1 MPLDL
6 ELVKR
11 GFRPEKPSE
20 FEVKCMERVDPV
32 DFSIYTRR
40 LELACYESRE
50 ILKKLGISTL
60 IQAGDTAHSIYTSN
74 GDLSLAEVGTYMH
87 VVTGSIPIKFV
98 LKHYVDEP
106 TVGVRDG
113 DIFFCNEAI
122 YGGIHNPDMIVFMPV
137 FHKEQLIAWVAA
149 AAHETETGATQPGG
163 MPTFAK
169 SRYDE
174 GLKVPPLKI
183 GENFK
188 LRKDIVELFENSVR
202 YPLMMTNDTAA
213 KVVACT
219 RLRDRLLE
227 IVEKK
232 GWEFVIGLLRKI
244 IESTSSTVKE
254 RIRKIPDG
262 TFRCVT
268 FVDTAGSEEG
278 LVRLPLTLVKKGSSM
293 VFDMT
298 HASPQ
303 VPGSYN
309 SFQHQ
314 VEAVFASLAFQ
325 YFLND
330 VPASAGCLE
339 AFEFRTTHGS
349 LLDANLEAAISNS
362 VYLLPQVIN
371 SIQLLL
377 IKALYSSEDFRKDE
391 FLALPLGSAGRGVTL
406 SGRNQW
412 GKNVTNTLVVIGN
425 SKGGGARPNSD
436 GLDSAGF
443 YYSGYATAADC
454 ELDESSL
461 PIVTL
466 WRKFSIDGGGP
477 GKFRGGSGGSFGW
490 LVANVDKV
498 SLTTRGSGTRFPHTL
513 GVFGGYPSPTRPL
526 LVFKNG
532 DSNNKEWISKLD
544 QVPDSQLRI
553 IELVRKGELRGELMV
568 GANTN
573 PTMNLSEGDLFA
585 ICSANSAGYGDVLD
599 RDPRSVIE
607 DLKLGVVSSWAALNV
622 YKVVYDDKTFEID
635 YSKTE
640 ELRAHEREKRKRQG
654 KPYGEFVKE
663 WEAKRPPADALKHY
677 GEWPIPFS
685 KID

>member
-6 ELVKR
+6 ELMKR
-11 GFRPEKPSE
+11 GFRPEIPTE
-20 FEVKCMERVDPV
+20 YEVECMKKVDPV

-50 ILKKLGISTL
+50 VLKKLGISSL
-60 IQAGDTAHSIYTSN
+60 IQAGDTAHSIYTAN

-98 LKHYVDEP
+98 LKHYMDEP
-106 TVGVRDG
+106 TVSIRDG

-137 FHKEQLIAWVAA
+137 FHENKLIAWVAA

-202 YPLMMTNDTAA
+202 YPLMMTNDTAG
-213 KVVACT
+213 KVVAC
-219 RLRDRLLE
+219 LRIRERLLE
-227 IVEKK
+227 IVQKK
-232 GWEFVIGLLRKI
+232 GPEFITGLLRKI
-244 IESTSSTVKE
+244 IISTSSTVKE
-254 RIRKIPDG
+254 RIKKIPDG

-268 FVDTAGSEEG
+268 FVDTAGSEEA
-278 LVRLPLTLVKKGSSM
+278 LVKIPLTLVKKGPSM
-293 VFDMT
+293 VFDLT

-314 VEAVFASLAFQ
+314 VEAIFASLIFQ

-330 VPASAGCLE
+330 VPASSGCLE
-339 AFEFRTTHGS
+339 PFEFRTTQGS
-349 LLDANLEAAISNS
+349 LLNAELDAAISNS

-377 IKALYSSEDFRKDE
+377 IKALYVSEEFRKDE
-391 FLALPLGSAGRGVTL
+391 YLALPLGGAGRGVTL
-406 SGRNQW
+406 SGKNQW
-412 GKNVTNTLVVIGN
+412 GKDVTNTLVVIGN

-477 GKFRGGSGGSFGW
+477 GKHRGGTGVSFGW
-490 LVANVDKV
+490 LITNTQRI

-526 LVFKNG
+526 IILKDG
-532 DSNNKEWISKLD
+532 GSKAWLSKLK
-544 QVPDSQLRI
+544 QVPESEVEVID
-553 IELVRKGELRGELMV
+553 LVKRNEINGELIV
-568 GANTN
+568 GPNTN
-573 PTMNLSEGDLFA
+573 PTMNLREGDLFA

-599 RDPRSVIE
+599 RDPKAVIE
-607 DLKLGVVSSWAALNV
+607 DLKVGIISSWSAWNV
-622 YKVVYDDKTFEID
+622 YRVAFDEKTFEID
-635 YSKTE
+635 YAKTE
-640 ELRAHEREKRKRQG
+640 KSRAEEREKRKKLG
-654 KPYGEFVKE
+654 KPYSSFIRE
-663 WEAKRPPADALKHY
+663 WEMKKPPPDALKY
-677 GEWPIPFS
+677 FGDWPIPFVQL
-685 KID
+685 K

>member
-1 MPLDL
+1 MLDL
-6 ELVKR
+6 ELIKR
-11 GFRPEKPSE
+11 GFRPDEPTEKE
-20 FEVKCMERVDPV
+20 TECMQKVDAI
-32 DFSIYTRR
+32 DFAIYTRR

-50 ILKKLGISTL
+50 VLKKLGISTL

-87 VVTGSIPIKFV
+87 VVTGSIPIRYV
-98 LKHYVDEP
+98 IKHYTNEP

-137 FHKEQLIAWVAA
+137 FHNNELIAWVAA

-188 LRKDIVELFENSVR
+188 LRRDIVELFENSVR

-213 KVVACT
+213 KVVACL
-219 RLRDRLLE
+219 RLRERLLE
-227 IVEKK
+227 IVQKK
-232 GWEFVIGLLRKI
+232 GSEFIIGLLRKI
-244 IESTSSTVKE
+244 ISSTAVTVKQ
-254 RIRKIPDG
+254 RISRIPDG
-262 TFRCVT
+262 KYRCVT
-268 FVDTAGSEEG
+268 FVDTAGSEES
-278 LVRLPLTLVKKGSSM
+278 LVRIPVTLTKKGESM
-293 VFDMT
+293 LFDLT

-314 VEAVFASLAFQ
+314 VEAVFASLIFQ

-339 AFEFRTTHGS
+339 PFKFSTTKGS
-349 LLDANLEAAISNS
+349 LLDANLDAAISNS

-371 SIQLLL
+371 AMQVLL
-377 IKALYSSEDFRKDE
+377 IKALYSSEEFRKDE
-391 FLALPLGSAGRGVTL
+391 YVALPLGSAGRGITL
-406 SGRNQW
+406 SGKNQW
-412 GKNVTNTLVVIGN
+412 GKSVTNTLVVIGN
-425 SKGGGARPNSD
+425 SKGGGARPDAD

-461 PIVTL
+461 PIITL
-466 WRKFSIDGGGP
+466 WRRYSLDGGGP
-477 GKFRGGSGGSFGW
+477 GKFRGGSGVSFGW
-490 LVANVDKV
+490 MVANVDRV

-513 GVFGGYPSPTRPL
+513 GIFGGYPSPTRPIVIL
-526 LVFKNG
+526 RGAGTREWLSKMDRVPENEIDLV
-532 DSNNKEWISKLD
+532 SLS
-544 QVPDSQLRI
+544 
-553 IELVRKGELRGELMV
+553 RKGALQGDLFV
-568 GANTN
+568 GPNTN
-573 PTMNLSEGDLFA
+573 PTMNLREGDVFA
-585 ICSANSAGYGDVLD
+585 ICSANSAGFGDVL
-599 RDPRSVIE
+599 E
-607 DLKLGVVSSWAALNV
+607 
-622 YKVVYDDKTFEID
+622 
-635 YSKTE
+635 
-640 ELRAHEREKRKRQG
+640 
-654 KPYGEFVKE
+654 
-663 WEAKRPPADALKHY
+663 
-677 GEWPIPFS
+677 
-685 KID
+685 

>member
-1 MPLDL
+1 MLDQ
-6 ELVKR
+6 ELIKR
-11 GFRPEKPSE
+11 GFRPDEPTPK
-20 FEVKCMERVDPV
+20 EVQCMQQVDAI

-40 LELACYESRE
+40 LELACFESRE
-50 ILKKLGISTL
+50 VLKKLGISTL

-87 VVTGSIPIKFV
+87 VVTGSIPIRYV
-98 LKHYVDEP
+98 LKHYANEP

-137 FHKEQLIAWVAA
+137 FYKGELIAWVAA

-188 LRKDIVELFENSVR
+188 LRRDIVELFENSVR

-213 KVVACT
+213 KVVACL
-219 RLRDRLLE
+219 RLRERLLE

-232 GWEFVIGLLRKI
+232 GSEFVIGLLRKI
-244 IESTSSTVKE
+244 ISSTSETVKQ
-254 RIRKIPDG
+254 RISRIHDG
-262 TFRCVT
+262 KYRCVT
-268 FVDTAGSEEG
+268 FIDTAGSEES
-278 LVRLPLTLVKKGSSM
+278 LVRLPVTLTKDGDSM
-293 VFDMT
+293 FFDLT

-314 VEAVFASLAFQ
+314 VEAVFASLIFQ

-339 AFEFRTTHGS
+339 PFKFKTTKGS
-349 LLDANLEAAISNS
+349 LLDANLDAAISNS

-371 SIQLLL
+371 AIQVLL
-377 IKALYSSEDFRKDE
+377 IKALYSSDEFRKDE
-391 FLALPLGSAGRGVTL
+391 YVSLPLGSAGRGVTL
-406 SGRNQW
+406 SGKNQW
-412 GKNVTNTLVVIGN
+412 GKSVTNTLVVIGN
-425 SKGGGARPNSD
+425 SKGGGARPDAD

-461 PIVTL
+461 PIITL
-466 WRKFSIDGGGP
+466 WRRYSLDGGGP
-477 GKFRGGSGGSFGW
+477 GKFRGGSGVSFGW
-490 LVANVDKV
+490 MVANVDRV

-513 GVFGGYPSPTRPL
+513 GIFGGYPSPTRPI
-526 LVFKNG
+526 V
-532 DSNNKEWISKLD
+532 I
-544 QVPDSQLRI
+544 
-553 IELVRKGELRGELMV
+553 LRGGGNKRWLSTLERIPENEIDLVDLSKKGKVQGDLFV
-568 GANTN
+568 GPNTN
-573 PTMNLSEGDLFA
+573 PTMNLREGDVFA
-585 ICSANSAGYGDVLD
+585 ICSANSAGFGDVLE
-599 RDPRSVIE
+599 RDQHLVVA
-607 DLKLGVVSSWAALNV
+607 DLKLGVVSRWAAENV
-622 YKVVYDDKTFEID
+622 YKIVFDGDSLVVDQK
-635 YSKTE
+635 KTE
-640 ELRAHEREKRKRQG
+640 EARQKERERRKKQG
-654 KPYGEFVKE
+654 RPYAEFVKE
-663 WEAKRPPADALKHY
+663 WALKKPPTEALKYY
-677 GEWPIPFS
+677 GEWPIPFTTS
-685 KID
+685 ETS